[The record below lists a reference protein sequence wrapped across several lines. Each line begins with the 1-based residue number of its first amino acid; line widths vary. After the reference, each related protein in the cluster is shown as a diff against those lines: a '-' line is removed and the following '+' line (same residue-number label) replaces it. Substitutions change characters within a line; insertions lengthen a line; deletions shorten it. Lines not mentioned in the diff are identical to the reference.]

1 MYGIMCGLHAYKTR
15 KYKSTVA
22 TDFHDCW
29 PLPEDSSVNPLVYLC
44 VAKTFID
51 TWINTLGENI
61 AQRCLVYKDK
71 ITETF
76 QKYPTEVKKPSS
88 KYFRIKRQGQLTDI
102 GGTWFLNYMNN
113 PKPPIN

>member
-1 MYGIMCGLHAYKTR
+1 MSWFNETICQRLHGPLFEELFVTARQDMYGLMCGLHAYKTR

-51 TWINTLGENI
+51 TWINTLDENI
-61 AQRCLVYKDK
+61 A
-71 ITETF
+71 
-76 QKYPTEVKKPSS
+76 
-88 KYFRIKRQGQLTDI
+88 
-102 GGTWFLNYMNN
+102 
-113 PKPPIN
+113 